1 MSLRLFLLERHMPAV
16 IRRRVFSR
24 LARATAD
31 AFGVPPPDLA
41 RLSPGE
47 DIERFAQFTRT
58 EAERALASGPSSDLA
73 RDRLYAGAL
82 DLGTRVRRL
91 LGIRRPDEAFRAVRL
106 LYAAIGIDAG
116 VDSAGCEIVIER
128 CAFSRV
134 YTPEVCAFVSALDA
148 GVVAGL
154 TGVRT
159 LVFTARLTEGAPQ
172 CRARLVGGT
181 QA

>member
-1 MSLRLFLLERHMPAV
+1 MSLRLLLLEQHMPAFL
-16 IRRRVFSR
+16 RRRMFNR
-24 LARATAD
+24 LVRTTAE

-58 EAERALASGPSSDLA
+58 EAERALASEPSGTLT
-73 RDRLYAGAL
+73 RDRLYAGAHE
-82 DLGTRVRRL
+82 LGARVRRL
-91 LGIRRPDEAFRAVRL
+91 LGIRRPDEAFRALRL
-106 LYAAIGIDAG
+106 LYAAIGIDVDVDPAG
-116 VDSAGCEIVIER
+116 REIVIGR

-134 YTPEVCAFVSALDA
+134 YTPEVCGFVSALDD

-154 TGVRT
+154 TGAKT

-172 CRARLVGGT
+172 CRARLVGRT
-181 QA
+181 QP